1 MVQTRNESLEPLSEP
16 LIDTDLIDDDDDDW
30 KQLQRAQPR
39 KRLITPKRTQIYP
52 FQNETR
58 ISNRD
63 GSLFL

>member
-1 MVQTRNESLEPLSEP
+1 MKQIEPLSEP
-16 LIDTDLIDDDDDDW
+16 LIDTDLIDDDDDDDW

-39 KRLITPKRTQIYP
+39 KRMITPTRTQIYP

-58 ISNRD
+58 ISNRG